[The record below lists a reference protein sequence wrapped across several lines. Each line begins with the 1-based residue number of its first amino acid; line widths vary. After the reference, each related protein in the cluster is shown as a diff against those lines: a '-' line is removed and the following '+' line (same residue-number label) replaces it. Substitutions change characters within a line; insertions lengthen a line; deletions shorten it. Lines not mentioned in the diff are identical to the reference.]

1 MQPVAAVAIFCE
13 DIREEKSGQ
22 DIIIGVLPDNLQTGS
37 GQAAGTAV
45 FAKLGLYLRVHLD
58 AHAPQPKS
66 LTVRLVLSDGAIM
79 PLQAWAPEVVEKAFL
94 DARATG
100 MPLVGLVLKI
110 VAAPLAIRMA
120 GKIVAIV
127 NVNDS
132 DYVAGALNVIV
143 LDPSAPRA

>member
-13 DIREEKSGQ
+13 DIRKEKSGQ
-22 DIIIGVLPDNLQTGS
+22 DIIIGGS
-37 GQAAGTAV
+37 HRA
-45 FAKLGLYLRVHLD
+45 
-58 AHAPQPKS
+58 
-66 LTVRLVLSDGAIM
+66 LSFDSCFRMAQLC